1 MTDCLWNPIRH
12 GIFFVS
18 RSDGWVNAYDLCYK
32 TSEPAFSYKVGESG
46 LTSMAISNKGNSLIV
61 GDEDG
66 KISFLKLS
74 KSFYEVEEQDNK
86 DFRDFVSA
94 MFEREQQREKNIE
107 LMYKQ
112 RKILVPKDESA
123 KIAKA
128 EQSTREKIKR
138 IEEKYIPFV
147 SEYFNKKIEFSE

>member
-1 MTDCLWNPIRH
+1 
-12 GIFFVS
+12 
-18 RSDGWVNAYDLCYK
+18 
-32 TSEPAFSYKVGESG
+32 
-46 LTSMAISNKGNSLIV
+46 MAISNKGNSLIV